1 MPSLKA
7 AAPRAAPA
15 PPAPARAL
23 AGARP
28 RPRARTA
35 PAPARAFAGAPPGER
50 PRERVLR
57 YPNGLERRIRYPDP
71 PEGAAASAAAASSS
85 GSSGALAT
93 LDAPS
98 CDPVC
103 DAFFDFSE
111 GAASDFG
118 ENEAWDALAGW
129 RGGQAVEA
137 NDRGAESDA
146 GGAAPAGAAAP
157 EAARPAPANAPAEAP
172 ADAPARRGAGSF
184 DSPLELLRYYT
195 SDAQQAAARR
205 EWEETC
211 ASYDILAG
219 CPWPAPRSLFVLAAL
234 AAAEGAA
241 ARTHTLRARLP
252 REELEDEL
260 TRVLGGRRR
269 PDGSPLIRCGA
280 LVDGIVAFEDAEAAK
295 VYGAALEA
303 ASGARHAVAAVD
315 SFELFRGAA
324 DARGAV
330 VLMRR
335 GAAAP
340 APHRLAAALRGQSA
354 LEEGGL

>member
-1 MPSLKA
+1 MPSLAA

-23 AGARP
+23 AAARP
-28 RPRARTA
+28 RPRPRAP
-35 PAPARAFAGAPPGER
+35 PAPARAFAGAHPGER

-71 PEGAAASAAAASSS
+71 PEGAAASPAAASSS

-146 GGAAPAGAAAP
+146 GGTAASAIPAAP
-157 EAARPAPANAPAEAP
+157 EAARPADAPVEAP

-195 SDAQQAAARR
+195 SDAQQAAAHR

-219 CPWPAPRSLFVLAAL
+219 CPWPAPRPLFVLAAL

-280 LVDGIVAFEDAEAAK
+280 LVDGIVAFEDAEAADA
-295 VYGAALEA
+295 YGAALEA
-303 ASGARHAVAAVD
+303 ASGARHAVARVD

-340 APHRLAAALRGQSA
+340 APHRLAAALRGQLA